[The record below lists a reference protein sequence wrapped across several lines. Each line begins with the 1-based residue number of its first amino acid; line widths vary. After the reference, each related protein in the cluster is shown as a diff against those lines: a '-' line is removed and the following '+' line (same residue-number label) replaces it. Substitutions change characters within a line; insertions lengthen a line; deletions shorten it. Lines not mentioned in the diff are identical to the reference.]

1 MWMTQEEFDRE
12 KCYQVVTHF
21 IKKMLR
27 EGLIS
32 EEEYRQ
38 IDTNNRHE
46 MRPKTGDLF
55 SGNSLIE
62 EECRANMTH
71 GKEALSYE
79 ENYKT

>member
-12 KCYQVVTHF
+12 KRYQVVTHF

-32 EEEYRQ
+32 AEEYRQ
-38 IDTNNRHE
+38 IDTNNRH
-46 MRPKTGDLF
+46 RIGPKTGDLF

-71 GKEALSYE
+71 EKEAL
-79 ENYKT
+79 

>member
-12 KCYQVVTHF
+12 KRYQVVTHF

-32 EEEYRQ
+32 AEEYRQ
-38 IDTNNRHE
+38 IDTNNRH
-46 MRPKTGDLF
+46 RIGPKTGDLF
-55 SGNSLIE
+55 SGKSLIE

-71 GKEALSYE
+71 EKEAL
-79 ENYKT
+79 

>member
-12 KCYQVVTHF
+12 KRYQVVTHF

-32 EEEYRQ
+32 AEEYRH
-38 IDTNNRHE
+38 IDTNNRH
-46 MRPKTGDLF
+46 RIGPKTGDLF
-55 SGNSLIE
+55 SGKSLIE

-71 GKEALSYE
+71 GKEAL
-79 ENYKT
+79 